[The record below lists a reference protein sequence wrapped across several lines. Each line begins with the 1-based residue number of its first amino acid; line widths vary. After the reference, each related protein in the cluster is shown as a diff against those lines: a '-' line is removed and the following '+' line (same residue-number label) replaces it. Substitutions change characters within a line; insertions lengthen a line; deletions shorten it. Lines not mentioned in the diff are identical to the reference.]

1 MEAAKGDMGAVK
13 LHLAKFLLAYWN
25 TIPLAYATAS
35 SRADAVQPD
44 TRMTDGRP
52 SQSNSMLAN
61 TDDYQRWIA
70 GIQEETQYGEDNAT
84 RLEPLLMAPAP
95 G

>member
-13 LHLAKFLLAYWN
+13 LSCDVSCLLEYN
-25 TIPLAYATAS
+25 TIGVFAYATAR

-52 SQSNSMLAN
+52 SQSNSM
-61 TDDYQRWIA
+61 
-70 GIQEETQYGEDNAT
+70 
-84 RLEPLLMAPAP
+84 
-95 G
+95 